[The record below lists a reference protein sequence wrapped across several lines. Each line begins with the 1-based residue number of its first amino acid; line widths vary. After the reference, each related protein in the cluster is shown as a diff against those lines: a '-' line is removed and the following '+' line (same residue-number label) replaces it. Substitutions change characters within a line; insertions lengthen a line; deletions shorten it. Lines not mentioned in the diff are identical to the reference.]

1 MIELIIILVFISLYG
16 LSSLGEKR
24 GMRFFLSAFLIHLG
38 YIGYRAWFLG
48 RLPVTERHD
57 ILLVIAAG
65 VACGLLLFRRS
76 MPVSS
81 LLNVLPIFA
90 VIFCFFGLFQE
101 RMDTIEPNMN
111 TPWFPAYMILFMGGY
126 VFLTLGSATGV
137 LFLLERDVAYERAQ
151 HRMILLGWLLFSFSL
166 VAGSVWFYRVHGVYW
181 LWTAKELWT
190 TVTWFFFSFYLHARL
205 MKSLRGR
212 PAALIGV
219 LGFVVMLFSYLG
231 VTPILGSPWTQF

>member
-1 MIELIIILVFISLYG
+1 MAELIIILVFISLYG
-16 LSSLGEKR
+16 LSFMGEKTGER
-24 GMRFFLSAFLIHLG
+24 HFVSAFIIHLG
-38 YIGYRAWFLG
+38 YIAYRAWFLG
-48 RLPVTERHD
+48 RPPVTERHD
-57 ILLVIAAG
+57 ILLAIAAS
-65 VACGLLLFRRS
+65 VAGGFFVFQRR
-76 MPVSS
+76 MPVPS
-81 LLNVLPIFA
+81 LLKVLPIFT
-90 VIFCFFGLFQE
+90 VILCFFGLFQE

-111 TPWFPAYMILFMGGY
+111 TPWFLAYVILFIGGY
-126 VFLTLGSATGV
+126 GLLTLGTAAGV
-137 LFLLERDVAYERAQ
+137 LFLLEREGTYELVQ

-205 MKSLRGR
+205 MGSLRGR

>member
-1 MIELIIILVFISLYG
+1 MAELIVILVFISLYG
-16 LSSLGEKR
+16 LSFMGEKTGER
-24 GMRFFLSAFLIHLG
+24 YFVSAFIIHLG
-38 YIGYRAWFLG
+38 YIAFRAWFLG
-48 RLPVTERHD
+48 RPPVTERHD
-57 ILLVIAAG
+57 ILLAIAAC
-65 VACGLLLFRRS
+65 VAGGLFVFQRRI
-76 MPVSS
+76 PVPS
-81 LLNVLPIFA
+81 LLKVLPIFT
-90 VIFCFFGLFQE
+90 VILCFFGLFQE

-111 TPWFPAYMILFMGGY
+111 TPWFLVYVTLFIGGY
-126 VFLTLGSATGV
+126 GLLTLGTAAGV
-137 LFLLERDVAYERAQ
+137 LFLLEREGTYEAVQ

-181 LWTAKELWT
+181 LWTAKELWM